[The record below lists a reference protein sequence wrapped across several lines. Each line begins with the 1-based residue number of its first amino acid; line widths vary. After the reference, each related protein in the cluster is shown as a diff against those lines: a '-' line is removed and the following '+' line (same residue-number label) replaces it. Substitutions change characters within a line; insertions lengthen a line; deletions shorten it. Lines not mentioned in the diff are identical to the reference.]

1 MVRVVAIL
9 LLAMMWSVGVD
20 AQTPQTSASASSQ
33 SAQRFPMI
41 SIPQTITDTAER
53 AKYLG
58 EHYWDNVDF
67 AMITPLALEE
77 GVVEFITLFPLY
89 DAATLKQMWGVAVQR
104 AESAKG
110 GLQKLLAICDKY
122 LYGTSSPMYNED
134 AYRALLHVALLSDA
148 LTKEE
153 KMPYQAQ
160 LVMAEMNNVGSPVVD
175 FEITVRGGEKS
186 KLSEVHSTVT
196 ILYFYN
202 PGCPDCYIERSRLS
216 QARTISYLVRAGGV
230 KIVAVMPSADKA
242 EWEKHSAQIPAE
254 WINGYDATGK
264 IKSEGLYDL
273 RRMPRLYLLDD
284 KKEVLLKNTSA
295 AEIEEFLSAIMQR
308 KAE

>member
-1 MVRVVAIL
+1 MKKILFL
-9 LLAMMWSVGVD
+9 LLMLSICVGAKAQQAAGSV
-20 AQTPQTSASASSQ
+20 QK
-33 SAQRFPMI
+33 FPMI
-41 SIPQTITDTAER
+41 SIPASITDTSAR

-58 EHYWDNVDF
+58 EHYWDNADF
-67 AMITPLALEE
+67 ATLSESALEE
-77 GVVEFITLFPLY
+77 GVVELITLFPLY
-89 DAATLKQMWGVAVQR
+89 DAAMLKQVWGVAVAK
-104 AESAKG
+104 AEGVKG
-110 GLQKLLAICDKY
+110 GLQRLLAMCDKY

-134 AYRALLHVALLSDA
+134 AYRSLLHVALLSESMSKD
-148 LTKEE
+148 E

-160 LVMAEMNNVGSPVVD
+160 LVMTEMNNVGSAVVD
-175 FEITVRGGEKS
+175 FEFTMRGGEKS
-186 KLSEVHSTVT
+186 LLSGVHSTVT

-230 KIVAVMPSADKA
+230 KIVAVMPSNDKA
-242 EWEKHSAQIPAE
+242 EWEKHQSQIPAE

-308 KAE
+308 STK

>member
-9 LLAMMWSVGVD
+9 LLAVMWSVGVD

-33 SAQRFPMI
+33 SAQKFPMI

-67 AMITPLALEE
+67 ATITPLALEE

-160 LVMAEMNNVGSPVVD
+160 LVMAEMNNVGSSVVD

-242 EWEKHSAQIPAE
+242 EWEKHSAQIPQE
-254 WINGYDATGK
+254 WINGYDAAGK

-295 AEIEEFLSAIMQR
+295 TEIEEFLSAIMQR

>member
-1 MVRVVAIL
+1 MSGELKYIL
-9 LLAMMWSVGVD
+9 LSLLMVWSVELF
-20 AQTPQTSASASSQ
+20 AQQGSSQ
-33 SAQRFPMI
+33 PAQKFPMV
-41 SIPQTITDTAER
+41 SIPESITEHAER

-58 EHYWDNVDF
+58 EHYWDKADF
-67 AMITPLALEE
+67 ATLSEAALEE
-77 GVVEFITLFPLY
+77 GVVELITLFPLY
-89 DAATLKQMWGVAVQR
+89 DEPALRQVWEVAVKR
-104 AESAKG
+104 AEGAKG
-110 GLQKLLAICDKY
+110 GLQRLLAMCDKY

-134 AYRALLHVALLSDA
+134 AYRSLLHVALLSEA
-148 LTKEE
+148 MTKEE
-153 KMPYQAQ
+153 KMPYQSQ

-242 EWEKHSAQIPAE
+242 EWEKHQSQIPQE

>member
-1 MVRVVAIL
+1 MREVLRYGLVWLFTLSAI
-9 LLAMMWSVGVD
+9 AGF
-20 AQTPQTSASASSQ
+20 AQQNTSAAVQ
-33 SAQRFPMI
+33 KFPMV
-41 SIPQTITDTAER
+41 SIPETITDHTER

-58 EHYWDNVDF
+58 EHYWDKVDY
-67 AMITPLALEE
+67 ATISDAALEE
-77 GVVEFITLFPLY
+77 GVVELITLFPLY
-89 DAATLKQMWGVAVQR
+89 DEAALKQVWEVAVKR
-104 AESAKG
+104 AESVKG
-110 GLQKLLAICDKY
+110 GLHRLLTLCDKY

-134 AYRALLHVALLSDA
+134 AYRSLLHVALISDA

-160 LVMAEMNNVGSPVVD
+160 LVMAEMNNVGNPVVD
-175 FEITVRGGEKS
+175 FEITLRGGEKS
-186 KLSEVHSTVT
+186 KLSAVHSTVT
-196 ILYFYN
+196 ILYFYT

-242 EWEKHSAQIPAE
+242 EWEKYSSQIPAE
-254 WINGYDATGK
+254 WINGYDAAGK

>member
-1 MVRVVAIL
+1 MSGELKYIL
-9 LLAMMWSVGVD
+9 LSLLMVWSVELF
-20 AQTPQTSASASSQ
+20 AQQGSLQPTQK
-33 SAQRFPMI
+33 FPMV
-41 SIPQTITDTAER
+41 SIPESITEHAER

-58 EHYWDNVDF
+58 EHYWDKVDF
-67 AMITPLALEE
+67 ATLSEAALEE
-77 GVVEFITLFPLY
+77 GVVELITLFPLY
-89 DAATLKQMWGVAVQR
+89 DGPTLKQVWEVAVKR
-104 AESAKG
+104 AEGAKG
-110 GLQKLLAICDKY
+110 GLQKLLAMCDKY

-134 AYRALLHVALLSDA
+134 AYRSLLHVALLSEA

-242 EWEKHSAQIPAE
+242 EWEKHSSQIPQE

-295 AEIEEFLSAIMQR
+295 AEIEQFLSAIMQR
-308 KAE
+308 SAAN

>member
-1 MVRVVAIL
+1 MSGELKYIL
-9 LLAMMWSVGVD
+9 LSLLMVWSAELF
-20 AQTPQTSASASSQ
+20 AQQGSSQ
-33 SAQRFPMI
+33 PAQKFPMV
-41 SIPQTITDTAER
+41 SIPESITEHAER

-58 EHYWDNVDF
+58 EHYWDKVDF
-67 AMITPLALEE
+67 ATLSEAALEE
-77 GVVEFITLFPLY
+77 GVVELITLFPLY
-89 DAATLKQMWGVAVQR
+89 DGPTLKQVWEVAVKR
-104 AESAKG
+104 AEGAKG
-110 GLQKLLAICDKY
+110 GLQKLLAMCDKY

-134 AYRALLHVALLSDA
+134 AYRSLLHVALLSEA

-153 KMPYQAQ
+153 KMPYQSQ

-230 KIVAVMPSADKA
+230 KIVAVMPSADNA

>member
-20 AQTPQTSASASSQ
+20 AQAPQTSASSQ
-33 SAQRFPMI
+33 SAQKFPMI

-67 AMITPLALEE
+67 ATITPLALEE

-186 KLSEVHSTVT
+186 MLSEVHSTVT

-242 EWEKHSAQIPAE
+242 EWEKHSAQIPQE
-254 WINGYDATGK
+254 WINGYDAAGK

>member
-1 MVRVVAIL
+1 MRRIIL
-9 LLAMMWSVGVD
+9 FAVLLFLGVGCY
-20 AQTPQTSASASSQ
+20 AQSGVASAQ
-33 SAQRFPMI
+33 KFPMI
-41 SIPQTITDTAER
+41 SIPETITEPAER

-67 AMITPLALEE
+67 ATITESALEE
-77 GVVEFITLFPLY
+77 GVVELITLFPLY
-89 DAATLKQMWGVAVQR
+89 DEAALKQVWAIAVKR
-104 AESAKG
+104 SEGAKG
-110 GLQKLLAICDKY
+110 GLLRLLAMCDKY

-134 AYRALLHVALLSDA
+134 AYRALLHVALLSES

-216 QARTISYLVRAGGV
+216 QARTINYLVRAGGV

-254 WINGYDATGK
+254 WINGYDAENK
-264 IKSEGLYDL
+264 IKTDGLYDL
-273 RRMPRLYLLDD
+273 RRMPRMYLLDD
-284 KKEVLLKNTSA
+284 KKQVLLKNTNA
-295 AEIEEFLSAIMQR
+295 NEIEQFLSAIMQSGA
-308 KAE
+308 K

>member
-1 MVRVVAIL
+1 MRRIIL
-9 LLAMMWSVGVD
+9 LAVLLFLGVGCY
-20 AQTPQTSASASSQ
+20 AQSGVASAQ
-33 SAQRFPMI
+33 KFPMI
-41 SIPQTITDTAER
+41 SIPETITEPAER
-53 AKYLG
+53 AEYLG

-67 AMITPLALEE
+67 ATITESALEE
-77 GVVEFITLFPLY
+77 GVVELITLFPLY
-89 DAATLKQMWGVAVQR
+89 DEAALKQVWSVAVAR
-104 AESAKG
+104 AETAKG
-110 GLQKLLAICDKY
+110 GLLRLLAMCDKY

-134 AYRALLHVALLSDA
+134 AYRALLHVALLSES
-148 LTKEE
+148 LSKEE

-202 PGCPDCYIERSRLS
+202 PGCPDCYIERSCLS

-254 WINGYDATGK
+254 WINGYDAAGK

-273 RRMPRLYLLDD
+273 RRMPRLYLLND

-295 AEIEEFLSAIMQR
+295 AEIEEFLSNIMQR

>member
-1 MVRVVAIL
+1 MRRIIL
-9 LLAMMWSVGVD
+9 LAVLLFMGVGCY
-20 AQTPQTSASASSQ
+20 AQSGVASAQ
-33 SAQRFPMI
+33 KFPMI
-41 SIPQTITDTAER
+41 SIPETITEPAER

-67 AMITPLALEE
+67 ATITESALEE
-77 GVVEFITLFPLY
+77 GVVELITLFPLY
-89 DAATLKQMWGVAVQR
+89 DEAALKQVWAIAVKR
-104 AESAKG
+104 SEGAKG
-110 GLQKLLAICDKY
+110 GLLRLLAMCDKY

-134 AYRALLHVALLSDA
+134 AYRALLHVALLSES

-230 KIVAVMPSADKA
+230 KIVAVMPSADKP

-254 WINGYDATGK
+254 WINGYDAAGK

-273 RRMPRLYLLDD
+273 RRMPRLYLLND

-295 AEIEEFLSAIMQR
+295 AEIEEFLSNIMQR

>member
-1 MVRVVAIL
+1 MRRIIL
-9 LLAMMWSVGVD
+9 LAVLLFLGVGCY
-20 AQTPQTSASASSQ
+20 AQSGVASAQ
-33 SAQRFPMI
+33 KFPMI
-41 SIPQTITDTAER
+41 SIPETITEPAER
-53 AKYLG
+53 AEYLG

-67 AMITPLALEE
+67 ATITESALEE
-77 GVVEFITLFPLY
+77 GVVELITLFPLY
-89 DAATLKQMWGVAVQR
+89 DEAALKQVWSVAVAR
-104 AESAKG
+104 AETAKG
-110 GLQKLLAICDKY
+110 GLLRLLAMCDKY

-134 AYRALLHVALLSDA
+134 AYRALLHVALLSES

-202 PGCPDCYIERSRLS
+202 PSCPDCYIERSRLS

-242 EWEKHSAQIPAE
+242 EWEKHQSQIPSE
-254 WINGYDATGK
+254 WVNGYDAENK
-264 IKSEGLYDL
+264 IKTDGLYDL
-273 RRMPRLYLLDD
+273 RRMPRMYLLDD
-284 KKEVLLKNTSA
+284 KKQVLLKNTNA
-295 AEIEEFLSAIMQR
+295 NEIEQFLSAIMQSGA
-308 KAE
+308 K

>member
-1 MVRVVAIL
+1 MRRIIL
-9 LLAMMWSVGVD
+9 LAVLLFLDVGCY
-20 AQTPQTSASASSQ
+20 AQSGVASAQ
-33 SAQRFPMI
+33 KFPMI
-41 SIPQTITDTAER
+41 SIPETITEPAER

-67 AMITPLALEE
+67 ATITESALEE
-77 GVVEFITLFPLY
+77 GVVELITLFPLY
-89 DAATLKQMWGVAVQR
+89 DEAALKQVWAIAVKR
-104 AESAKG
+104 SEGAKG
-110 GLQKLLAICDKY
+110 GLLRLLAMCDKY

-134 AYRALLHVALLSDA
+134 AYRALLHVALLSES

-230 KIVAVMPSADKA
+230 KIVAVMPSADKP

-254 WINGYDATGK
+254 WINGYDAAGK

-273 RRMPRLYLLDD
+273 RRMPRLYLLND

-295 AEIEEFLSAIMQR
+295 AEIEEFLSNIMQR

>member
-1 MVRVVAIL
+1 
-9 LLAMMWSVGVD
+9 
-20 AQTPQTSASASSQ
+20 
-33 SAQRFPMI
+33 
-41 SIPQTITDTAER
+41 
-53 AKYLG
+53 
-58 EHYWDNVDF
+58 
-67 AMITPLALEE
+67 
-77 GVVEFITLFPLY
+77 
-89 DAATLKQMWGVAVQR
+89 
-104 AESAKG
+104 
-110 GLQKLLAICDKY
+110 
-122 LYGTSSPMYNED
+122 MYNED
-134 AYRALLHVALLSDA
+134 AYRSLLHVALLSEA

-186 KLSEVHSTVT
+186 KLSEVPSTVT
-196 ILYFYN
+196 ILYFYT

-242 EWEKHSAQIPAE
+242 EWEKHSSQIPQE

-284 KKEVLLKNTSA
+284 KKDVLLKNSSA

-308 KAE
+308 SAAN

>member
-1 MVRVVAIL
+1 
-9 LLAMMWSVGVD
+9 
-20 AQTPQTSASASSQ
+20 
-33 SAQRFPMI
+33 MI

-67 AMITPLALEE
+67 ATITPLALEE